1 MHRARIFLFILTFF
15 IVLSFSIYT
24 TVFYLNSLPVEA
36 APAVA
41 AKMSTSTPTK
51 TDTPTPISAPIIS
64 PPTQTPVKIQVLTV
78 VVTPVKEAPQQQS
91 MSEYLLEQVND
102 YRKANGLFVVSSTPE
117 TCSFAQIRAGEI
129 TTNFTH
135 EGFTNRI
142 ANHTLPY
149 TTYSIVTENI
159 AFNSNPMEVIPQ
171 WINSAMHAENMRKNT
186 QFACIGISGNYFVF
200 EGLGH

>member
-1 MHRARIFLFILTFF
+1 MHKVRIFLFILTFF
-15 IVLSFSIYT
+15 IVLSFGIYT
-24 TVFYLNSLPVEA
+24 TVFYLNSLPIKT

-41 AKMSTSTPTK
+41 AKMKTSTPTK
-51 TDTPTPISAPIIS
+51 FDTPTPTSAPISS
-64 PPTQTPVKIQVLTV
+64 PMQTPVKIQALTV
-78 VVTPVKEAPQQQS
+78 VITPVKEVPQQQS
-91 MSEYLLEQVND
+91 ISEYLLEQVND
-102 YRKANGLFVVSSTPE
+102 YRKANGLSVASSTPE
-117 TCSFAQIRAGEI
+117 TCSFAQIRADEI

-159 AFNSNPMEVIPQ
+159 AFNSSPMEVIPQ